1 MSPAQQS
8 FDVDG
13 RAHQALVAIVG
24 DYGIDV
30 LSNPTM
36 LANLCADEE
45 LDHDARR
52 EANLI
57 VDAARD
63 DVRTLLQQQARA
75 VGPEGAVEL
84 TARTIAEQRS
94 LDPEAARWVVREFA
108 LVMGLQLGA
117 AQPES
122 DLSDTVAPAPA
133 TEEPDQAPQV
143 APREPAVVAQEAAVA
158 AQEAA
163 VAAQDVAE
171 TPERSEAAADETAAA
186 GALEAEGAPPP
197 PAWAAAAP
205 GVTQPPTTA
214 EPTPPPG
221 SERPARARRTT
232 LRRPAVIV
240 PVALVII
247 GGVIVALVFTVFK
260 SSTNYQAT
268 LNSLIPAS
276 IKSNGCSTD
285 SPSKYVSPQ
294 DQVGAQIDCQ
304 GPVGAVGEMRYVIFT
319 SSSGLNQSYSDIV
332 HNDAHTTIGQ
342 DNCGNFTT
350 FVNPCET
357 EYFAGNNRNDILGH
371 VVEFFTQ
378 QTPAIVFTDTANN
391 VEVIMV
397 GESNANG
404 NALAQYFGNN
414 GQNLVNR

>member
-24 DYGIDV
+24 DYGAGV

-57 VDAARD
+57 VEAARD
-63 DVRTLLQQQARA
+63 DVRALLEQQARA
-75 VGPEGAVEL
+75 VGPDGAVEL
-84 TARTIAEQRS
+84 TALTMAEQRS
-94 LDPEAARWVVREFA
+94 LEPEAARWVVREFA

-117 AQPES
+117 AQPGS
-122 DLSDTVAPAPA
+122 DLSRTVPPVPAPPA
-133 TEEPDQAPQV
+133 EEPDRAPP
-143 APREPAVVAQEAAVA
+143 APREPAVA

-163 VAAQDVAE
+163 VAAEGVVV
-171 TPERSEAAADETAAA
+171 TPDRSEPVGAETAAS
-186 GALEAEGAPPP
+186 GAPEAGAPPP
-197 PAWAAAAP
+197 PAWEAAGP
-205 GVTQPPTTA
+205 GVTEAPTA
-214 EPTPPPG
+214 GGAPPPPGSG
-221 SERPARARRTT
+221 SERPARARRAAF
-232 LRRPAVIV
+232 LRPAIVV

-247 GGVIVALVFTVFK
+247 AGVAVALVFTVFK
-260 SSTNYQAT
+260 SSTDYQAT
-268 LNSLIPAS
+268 LKSLIPGFVKA
-276 IKSNGCSTD
+276 NGCSTD

-294 DQVGAQIDCQ
+294 SEVGAQIDCP
-304 GPVGAVGEMRYVIFT
+304 GPVGAVGQMRYVIFT
-319 SSSGLNQSYSDIV
+319 SASGLNQSYSGV
-332 HNDAHTTIGQ
+332 VQNDAHTTIGK
-342 DNCGNFTT
+342 DNCGSFTT

-371 VVEFFTQ
+371 VVEFFTE
-378 QTPAIVFTDTANN
+378 QTPAIVFTNIKNN
-391 VEVIMV
+391 VMVIMV

-414 GQNLVNR
+414 GQILVNG

>member
-24 DYGIDV
+24 DYGAGV

-57 VDAARD
+57 VEAARD
-63 DVRTLLQQQARA
+63 DVRTLLEQQARA
-75 VGPEGAVEL
+75 VGPDGAVEL
-84 TARTIAEQRS
+84 TALTIAEQRS
-94 LDPEAARWVVREFA
+94 LEPEAARWVVREFA

-117 AQPES
+117 AQPGS
-122 DLSDTVAPAPA
+122 DLSRTVPPAPGPL
-133 TEEPDQAPQV
+133 TEEQDREPPP
-143 APREPAVVAQEAAVA
+143 APREPAVA

-163 VAAQDVAE
+163 VAAEGVVV
-171 TPERSEAAADETAAA
+171 TPDGSETAAA
-186 GALEAEGAPPP
+186 EAAASGAPEAEGAPPP
-197 PAWAAAAP
+197 PAWAAAEP
-205 GVTQPPTTA
+205 GVTEAPTA
-214 EPTPPPG
+214 GGAPPPG
-221 SERPARARRTT
+221 PGSEGPARARRAAW
-232 LRRPAVIV
+232 LRPAIVV

-247 GGVIVALVFTVFK
+247 AGVVVALVFTVFK
-260 SSTNYQAT
+260 SSTDYQAT
-268 LNSLIPAS
+268 LKSLIPGFVKA
-276 IKSNGCSTD
+276 NGCSTD

-294 DQVGAQIDCQ
+294 NQVGAQIDCA
-304 GPVGAVGEMRYVIFT
+304 GPVGAVGQMRYVIFT
-319 SSSGLNQSYSDIV
+319 SASGLNESYSGVVKD
-332 HNDAHTTIGQ
+332 DAHTTIGQ
-342 DNCGNFTT
+342 DNCGSFTN

-371 VVEFFTQ
+371 VVEFFTE
-378 QTPAIVFTDTANN
+378 QTPAMVFTNIKNN
-391 VEVIMV
+391 VMVIMV

-414 GQNLVNR
+414 GQSLVNS